1 VAGVEQ
7 RMLKRERVGR
17 AYLDETQLNLDE
29 AIGKSPRSGFVS
41 LEASSIPKL

>member
-1 VAGVEQ
+1 MGQ

-17 AYLDETQLNLDE
+17 AYLDETQLRLGA

-41 LEASSIPKL
+41 LEASSIPKW